1 MKKRIFINFL
11 GLILLCVLLTSISV
25 SLLAHNVG
33 KRQEIAAIKDRAV
46 LAADLLNNGVDFS
59 SYNDY
64 SNYRAETARITVI
77 APDGTVLLDNKADA
91 SSMESHADREEF
103 IQAAETGS
111 GEITRYS
118 ETLRE
123 ETYYYAVLLNDGNVL
138 RVSKVMSNIN
148 NVFNAVTFA
157 IVVIAVLILIIAVM
171 LARRL
176 TKNILAPLNWIDF
189 AGENVAAYDELI
201 PYMKKIDRQ
210 KREIAAQITALEEKA
225 NTIEAIMAN
234 MREGVLLLDRNQMI
248 LMANKSVSEFI
259 ESDLD
264 YAGKSI
270 LEVVRAMDFIECVKK
285 AFSGERCSLATN
297 DKGRAVE
304 IFFSPVK
311 SRDRV
316 DGLIILFFDI
326 TEKYKAEKQ
335 RREFSA
341 NVSHELKTPLT
352 SISGLSELLENNMV
366 KPEDVSGFGA
376 KISKQ
381 AKRLIALIDDIIKIS
396 EFDEAKA
403 DSAIEEFELYS
414 LAESVINSFPVNS
427 KDVKINLSGERFN
440 VSANRSMLDEL
451 LVNLIDNGIKY
462 NKDGGTVTVNLLR
475 EYGLYKII
483 VEDTGIGIPIEHHS
497 RVFER
502 FYRVDK
508 SRCKKTGGTGLGLS
522 IVKHIVEYH
531 GGKVELIS
539 TEGVGTTVICFIAV

>member
-1 MKKRIFINFL
+1 MKNRIFLNFL

-33 KRQEIAAIKDRAV
+33 KRQEIAAIKDRTV

-64 SNYRAETARITVI
+64 SNYKAETARITLI

-91 SSMESHADREEF
+91 SVMGNHADREEF
-103 IQAAETGS
+103 IQATETGS
-111 GEITRYS
+111 GEATRYS

-123 ETYYYAVLLNDGNVL
+123 ETYYYAVLLDDGNVL
-138 RVSKVMSNIN
+138 RVSKITSRINIVFDAVMP
-148 NVFNAVTFA
+148 A
-157 IVVIAVLILIIAVM
+157 IVAIAFVILIIAAI

-176 TKNILAPLNWIDF
+176 AKNILAPLNWIDF
-189 AGENVAAYDELI
+189 TGENVAAYDELV

-210 KREIAAQITALEEKA
+210 KREIALQITALEEKA

-270 LEVVRAMDFIECVKK
+270 LEVVRAVDFIECVKK
-285 AFSGERCSLATN
+285 AFTGERCSLTTN

-304 IFFSPVK
+304 VFFSPVK
-311 SRDRV
+311 SQNRV

-366 KPEDVSGFGA
+366 KAEDVSGFGA
-376 KISKQ
+376 KISEQ
-381 AKRLIALIDDIIKIS
+381 AKRLVALINDIIKIS
-396 EFDEAKA
+396 EFDEAKGDKA
-403 DSAIEEFELYS
+403 TEEFELYS
-414 LAESVINSFPVNS
+414 LAESVINSFPANS
-427 KDVKINLSGERFN
+427 KDVKIKLSGDRFN
-440 VSANRSMLDEL
+440 ISANRSMIDEL

-462 NKDGGTVTVNLLR
+462 NKDGGTVIVILSR

-483 VEDTGIGIPIEHHS
+483 VEDTGIGIPKEHHS

-539 TEGVGTTVICFIAV
+539 TEGVGTTVICFIAI